1 MFGVAF
7 AVQGD
12 ETVSVKHRTLQYR
25 SVERYTVLGDVYGR
39 ADVAYIS
46 FSRCVVTVISRSA
59 FVCSFVHLY
68 VCLHAVV
75 FRPTHLGVRLVLFVV
90 SIGHIPFAV
99 PFVIFA

>member
-7 AVQGD
+7 AVQCD
-12 ETVSVKHRTLQYR
+12 ETVCVKHRTLQYR
-25 SVERYTVLGDVYGR
+25 SVERYAVLGDVYCR
-39 ADVAYIS
+39 ADIAYIS
-46 FSRCVVTVISRSA
+46 FSRCVVAVIGCSA

-90 SIGHIPFAV
+90 SIGHIPFPV

>member
-7 AVQGD
+7 AVYGD
-12 ETVSVKHRTLQYR
+12 KAVCVKHRTLQYR
-25 SVERYTVLGDVYGR
+25 SVERYAVLGDMNCR

-46 FSRCVVTVISRSA
+46 FSCGVVTVISCSA

-90 SIGHIPFAV
+90 SIGHIPFPV